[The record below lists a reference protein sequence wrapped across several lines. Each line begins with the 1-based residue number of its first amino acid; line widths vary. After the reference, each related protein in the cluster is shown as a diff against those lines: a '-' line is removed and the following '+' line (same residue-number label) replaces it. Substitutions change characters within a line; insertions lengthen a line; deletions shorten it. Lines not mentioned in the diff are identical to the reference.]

1 MEDRNYTRLLIAIE
15 SFRLRY
21 GAWPTIARMHPMQ
34 IDEIRR
40 LLTPECFARVESRIR
55 ILPTEEVAFS
65 VEDDEGRVHDY
76 CYEGAVEG
84 EPDIRAEEWLG
95 HPEWRKPTEEEIEA
109 YHRCI
114 EELRAQQPD
123 ADHIIIL
130 P

>member
-1 MEDRNYTRLLIAIE
+1 MEDRNYNRLLIAIK

-21 GAWPTIARMHPMQ
+21 GSWPTIARMHPMQ

-40 LLTPECFARVESRIR
+40 LLTPESFARIESRIR

-65 VEDDEGRVHDY
+65 VEDGDGRVHDY
-76 CYEGAVEG
+76 GCEGEVEG
-84 EPDIRAEEWLG
+84 EPDIPAEEWLG
-95 HPEWRKPTEEEIEA
+95 QPEWRKPTEEEVAA
-109 YHRCI
+109 YHQCI
-114 EELRAQQPD
+114 EELRTKHPD